1 MADDEETSGTPWG
14 LIFLGIF
21 FLFAATFF
29 FMGVSAIDHAT
40 YQPSSFKPPV
50 IDNTVENLFGS
61 AYLSYKPGAALM
73 SA

>member
-1 MADDEETSGTPWG
+1 MADDEETNGTPWG

-29 FMGVSAIDHAT
+29 FMGVFAIDNAI
-40 YQPSSFKPPV
+40 YQPSYSKPRV
-50 IDNTVENLFGS
+50 FDNTVENIFGS
-61 AYLSYKPGAALM
+61 SDLSYKPGAALM